1 MAWRKRERLRDA
13 ANVWKFLKPEHQVK
27 SPKKTKDLAPAPVA
41 PRRPHSFIAHG
52 ITVVD
57 DYAWLKDAD
66 WQEVLRDPAVLSA
79 DIRTYLE
86 AENDY
91 TESLLGHTAGLQKT
105 LVAEMRG
112 RIKEDDSS
120 VPSPDGPYAYL
131 RKFREGG
138 QHELFGRMPRDG
150 GEIKIVLDG
159 DELAADHDYFKFGG
173 ARHSPDHRLEAW
185 SADIKGSE
193 YFSIRVRNWADG
205 SDLADLVEETDGG
218 VVWSADSKTF
228 FYVKLDDNHRPLQV
242 WRHRLGS
249 TQAEDVLVYEEQD
262 SGWFTHIHE
271 STSGRFCVIAG
282 GDHDTSEQRLIDLA
296 DADALPRLVARRE
309 VDVQYSIADRG
320 DELFILT
327 NAGGAIDFKIV
338 TAPLTSPE
346 RANWRDLIP
355 HRQGVYIMDIDLFAG
370 HLVRLER
377 ANALP
382 AIVIRDLATAEEH
395 AIAFDEAAYSL
406 DTIGGYEF
414 DTTNLRFSYS
424 SMTTPSEVYDYDM
437 ASRTRHLRKRQEIP
451 SGHEPAD
458 YVTTRIMATSH
469 DGAEVPVSILHRRD
483 LKRDGKAP
491 LLLYGYGSYGMAMP
505 ASFSANRLSLVDRG
519 FVYAIAHIRGGTDK
533 GWGWYLD
540 GKREKKTNSF
550 DDFAASGRALI
561 SAKYTSAKRIVG
573 HGASAGGMLM
583 GAVAN
588 RAGELFAGIVAE
600 VPFVDVLNTMLDL
613 DLPLTPPEWP
623 EWGNPTESEADFRT
637 ILSYSPYDN
646 IEARDYP
653 AILAMGGL
661 TDPRVTYWEPAKWV
675 ARLRATMTGGGPV
688 LLRTNMGA
696 GHGGAPGRL
705 TRLDEV
711 AIVYAFALWAV
722 GLADQGEA

>member
-1 MAWRKRERLRDA
+1 
-13 ANVWKFLKPEHQVK
+13 VTKPIETRN
-27 SPKKTKDLAPAPVA
+27 SRPAPSA
-41 PRRPHSFIAHG
+41 PRRPHAFTTHG

-57 DYAWLKDAD
+57 DYAWLKDAN
-66 WQEVLRDPAVLSA
+66 WQEVLRDPSGLDA
-79 DIRTYLE
+79 DIRNYLE

-120 VPSPDGPYAYL
+120 VPAPDGAYAYL
-131 RKFREGG
+131 RKFRDGG
-138 QHELFGRMPRDG
+138 EHEMFGRTQRDG
-150 GEIKIVLDG
+150 GEIEIVLDG
-159 DELAADHDYFKFGG
+159 DMLAADHEYFKFGG
-173 ARHSPDHRLEAW
+173 RRHSPDHRLEAW

-193 YFSIRVRNWADG
+193 YFTIRVRDWMTRED
-205 SDLADLVEETDGG
+205 SADLVEETDGG
-218 VVWSADSKTF
+218 VVWNADATAF
-228 FYVKLDDNHRPLQV
+228 YYVKLDDNHRPMQV
-242 WRHRLGS
+242 FRHGLG
-249 TQAEDVLVYEEQD
+249 TPQAADVLVYEEQD

-271 STSGRFCVIAG
+271 SASGRFCVIAG
-282 GDHDTSEQRLIDLA
+282 GDHETSEQRLIDLA
-296 DADALPRLVARRE
+296 DEQAKPRLVAARE
-309 VDVQYSIADRG
+309 TGVQYSVADRG

-327 NAGGAIDFKIV
+327 NADGAIDFKIV
-338 TAPLTSPE
+338 TAPLKSPA

-355 HRQGVYIMDIDLFAG
+355 YREGIYIIDIELYAG

-382 AIVIRDLATAEEH
+382 SIVIRDHKSGDEH
-395 AIAFDEAAYSL
+395 AIAFDETAYSL
-406 DTIGGYEF
+406 DTMGGYEF

-437 ASRTRHLRKRQEIP
+437 ASRARILRKRQEIP
-451 SGHEPAD
+451 SGHNPAD

-469 DGAEVPVSILHRRD
+469 DGAAVPVSILHARD
-483 LKRDGKAP
+483 LVRNGAAP

-519 FVYAIAHIRGGTDK
+519 FVYAIAHIRGGADK

-550 DDFAASGRALI
+550 DDFAAAGRALI
-561 SAKYTSAKRIVG
+561 DAKYTSAKRIVG
-573 HGASAGGMLM
+573 HGGSAGGMLM

-600 VPFVDVLNTMLDL
+600 VPFVDVLNTMLD
-613 DLPLTPPEWP
+613 DTLPLTPPEWP
-623 EWGNPTESEADFRT
+623 EWGNPIESAADFKT

-646 IEARDYP
+646 VAAKHYP

-661 TDPRVTYWEPAKWV
+661 TDPRVTYWEPAKWI

-688 LLRTNMGA
+688 VLRTNMGA
-696 GHGGAPGRL
+696 GHGGASGRFH
-705 TRLDEV
+705 RLDEV
-711 AIVYAFALWAV
+711 AIAYAFALWAV
-722 GLADQGEA
+722 GLADKAEV

>member
-1 MAWRKRERLRDA
+1 VTEK
-13 ANVWKFLKPEHQVK
+13 ANLQ
-27 SPKKTKDLAPAPVA
+27 PAPVA
-41 PRRPHSFIAHG
+41 PRRPHSFTTHG
-52 ITVVD
+52 ITLVD
-57 DYAWLKDAD
+57 DYAWLKDAN
-66 WQEVLRDPAVLSA
+66 WQEVLRDPQLLDP
-79 DIRTYLE
+79 DIRKYLE
-86 AENDY
+86 AENDF
-91 TESLLGHTAGLQKT
+91 TESLLGHTGALQKT
-105 LVAEMRG
+105 LVKEMRG

-120 VPSPDGPYAYL
+120 VPAPDGPFAYF
-131 RKFREGG
+131 RKFRDGG
-138 QHELFGRMPRDG
+138 QHEMFGRSPRDG
-150 GEIKIVLDG
+150 GATEIVLDG
-159 DELAADHDYFKFGG
+159 DKLAADHDYFRFGG

-193 YFSIRVRNWADG
+193 YFSIQVRDWADG
-205 SDLADLVEETDGG
+205 ADRDDLVEETDGS
-218 VVWSADSKTF
+218 VVWSADATAF
-228 FYVKLDDNHRPLQV
+228 FYVKLDDNHRPMQV
-242 WRHRLGS
+242 WRHRLG
-249 TQAEDVLVYEEQD
+249 TPQADDILVHEESD

-271 STSGRFCVIAG
+271 SSSGRFCVIAG
-282 GDHDTSEQRLIDLA
+282 GDHETSEQWLIDLA
-296 DADALPRLVARRE
+296 DPQAKPRLVAARE
-309 VDVQYSIADRG
+309 QGVQYSIADRG

-327 NAGGAIDFKIV
+327 NADGAIDFKIV
-338 TAPLTSPE
+338 TAPLDAPA
-346 RANWRDLIP
+346 RASWRELIP
-355 HRQGVYIMDIDLFAG
+355 YRAGVYIIDIELYAG

-382 AIVIRDLATAEEH
+382 AIVIRDLTSGDEH

-406 DTIGGYEF
+406 DAMGGYEF

-437 ASRTRHLRKRQEIP
+437 ADRTRTLRKRQEIP
-451 SGHEPAD
+451 SGHNPSD
-458 YVTTRIMATSH
+458 YVTTRIMAPSH

-483 LKRDGKAP
+483 LKRDGSAP

-519 FVYAIAHIRGGTDK
+519 FVYAIAHIRGGSDK

-561 SAKYTSAKRIVG
+561 DAKYTSARRIVG
-573 HGASAGGMLM
+573 HGGSAGGMLM

-600 VPFVDVLNTMLDL
+600 VPFVDVINTMLD
-613 DLPLTPPEWP
+613 DTLPLTPPEWP
-623 EWGNPTESEADFRT
+623 EWGNPIESAADFRT

-646 IEARDYP
+646 VAAQDYP
-653 AILAMGGL
+653 AILAMAGL
-661 TDPRVTYWEPAKWV
+661 TDPRVTYWEPAKWI

-696 GHGGAPGRL
+696 GHGGASGRFH
-705 TRLDEV
+705 RLDEV
-711 AIVYAFALWAV
+711 AIAYAFALWAV
-722 GLADQGEA
+722 GMAGRGEV

>member
-1 MAWRKRERLRDA
+1 VDQEVSKAENEDRVTEPTGIK
-13 ANVWKFLKPEHQVK
+13 H
-27 SPKKTKDLAPAPVA
+27 SGPAPIA
-41 PRRPHSFIAHG
+41 PRRPHSFTTHG

-57 DYAWLKDAD
+57 DYAWLKDDD
-66 WQEVLRDPAVLSA
+66 WQEVLRDPSLLSG
-79 DIRTYLE
+79 DIREYLE
-86 AENDY
+86 AENAY

-105 LVAEMRG
+105 LVKEMRG

-120 VPSPDGPYAYL
+120 VPAPDGPFAYM

-138 QHELFGRMPRDG
+138 QHEMYGRLPRDG
-150 GEIKIVLDG
+150 GTIEIVLDG
-159 DELAADHDYFKFGG
+159 DELAAKHDYFKFGG
-173 ARHSPDHRLEAW
+173 ARHSPDHKLQAW

-193 YFSIRVRNWADG
+193 YFTIRVRDWATRTDR
-205 SDLADLVEETDGG
+205 DDLVEETDGA
-218 VVWSADSKTF
+218 VVWSADSAAF
-228 FYVKLDDNHRPLQV
+228 YYVKLDDNHRPMQV
-242 WRHRLGS
+242 WRHRLG
-249 TQAEDVLVYEEQD
+249 TLQADDVLIYEESD

-271 STSGRFCVIAG
+271 SASGRFCVIAG
-282 GDHDTSEQRLIDLA
+282 GDHETSEQRLIDLA
-296 DADALPRLVARRE
+296 NPDTPPRLVAARE
-309 VDVQYSIADRG
+309 DGVQYSVADRG

-327 NAGGAIDFKIV
+327 NADKAIDFKIV
-338 TAPLTSPE
+338 TAPLASPE
-346 RANWRDLIP
+346 RTNWHDLIAY
-355 HRQGVYIMDIDLFAG
+355 REGVYVIDFELYSG

-382 AIVIRDLATAEEH
+382 AIIIRDLGNGEEH

-406 DTIGGYEF
+406 DTMGGYEF
-414 DTTNLRFSYS
+414 ETTNIRFSYS

-437 ASRTRHLRKRQEIP
+437 ASRARQLRKRQEIP
-451 SGHEPAD
+451 SGHNPAD

-469 DGAEVPVSILHRRD
+469 DGAQVPVSILHRRD
-483 LKRDGKAP
+483 LTRDGAAP

-519 FVYAIAHIRGGTDK
+519 FVYAIAHIRGGADK

-540 GKREKKTNSF
+540 GKRAKKTNSF
-550 DDFAASGRALI
+550 DDFAASAEALI
-561 SAKYTSAKRIVG
+561 AAKYTSAKRIVG
-573 HGASAGGMLM
+573 HGGSAGGMLM

-600 VPFVDVLNTMLDL
+600 VPFVDVLNTMLD
-613 DLPLTPPEWP
+613 DTLPLTPPEWP
-623 EWGNPTESEADFRT
+623 EWGNPIESEADFKT

-646 IEARDYP
+646 VAAKHYP

-661 TDPRVTYWEPAKWV
+661 TDPRVTYWEPAKWI

-696 GHGGAPGRL
+696 GHGGASGRFN
-705 TRLDEV
+705 RLDEV
-711 AIVYAFALWAV
+711 AIAYAFALWAV
-722 GLADQGEA
+722 GMAGKSGV

>member
-1 MAWRKRERLRDA
+1 MLDTSAGINEDRVTQPTDS
-13 ANVWKFLKPEHQVK
+13 K
-27 SPKKTKDLAPAPVA
+27 SSRQAPSA
-41 PRRPHSFIAHG
+41 PRRPHSFTTHA

-66 WQEVLRDPAVLSA
+66 WQEVLRDPSLLDA
-79 DIRTYLE
+79 DIRAYLE
-86 AENDY
+86 AENGY

-105 LVAEMRG
+105 LVKEMRG

-120 VPSPDGPYAYL
+120 VPAPDGPYAYL

-138 QHELFGRMPRDG
+138 QHEMFGRSPRDG
-150 GEIKIVLDG
+150 GEIEIVLDG
-159 DELAADHDYFKFGG
+159 DELAARHDYFKFGG
-173 ARHSPDHRLEAW
+173 ARHSPDHKLQAW

-193 YFSIRVRNWADG
+193 YFTIRVRDWADG
-205 SDLADLVEETDGG
+205 ADLDDVVEETDGA
-218 VVWSADSKTF
+218 VVWSADSSAF
-228 FYVKLDDNHRPLQV
+228 YYVKLDDNHRPMQV
-242 WRHRLGS
+242 WRHRLG
-249 TQAEDVLVYEEQD
+249 TLQADDALVYEESD
-262 SGWFTHIHE
+262 PGWFTHIHE
-271 STSGRFCVIAG
+271 SASGRFCGIAG
-282 GDHDTSEQRLIDLA
+282 GDHETSEQRLIDLSNP
-296 DADALPRLVARRE
+296 DAPPRLVAARE
-309 VDVQYSIADRG
+309 TGVQYSVADRG

-327 NAGGAIDFKIV
+327 NADGAIDFKIV
-338 TAPLTSPE
+338 TAPLASPD

-355 HRQGVYIMDIDLFAG
+355 YREGVYIIDFELYSG

-382 AIVIRDLATAEEH
+382 AIIIRDLGDGEEH

-406 DTIGGYEF
+406 DTMGGYEF
-414 DTTNLRFSYS
+414 DTTNIRFTYS

-437 ASRTRHLRKRQEIP
+437 ASRARILRKRQEIP
-451 SGHEPAD
+451 SGHNPAD
-458 YVTTRIMATSH
+458 YVTTRIMAPSH
-469 DGAEVPVSILHRRD
+469 DGAQVPVSILHRRD
-483 LKRDGKAP
+483 LARDGAAP
-491 LLLYGYGSYGMAMP
+491 LLLYGYGSYGAAMP

-519 FVYAIAHIRGGTDK
+519 FVYAIAHIRGGADK

-540 GKREKKTNSF
+540 GKREKKTNTF
-550 DDFAASGRALI
+550 DDFAASARALI
-561 SAKYTSAKRIVG
+561 EARYTSAKRIVA

-600 VPFVDVLNTMLDL
+600 VPFVDVLNTMLD
-613 DLPLTPPEWP
+613 DTLPLTPPEWP
-623 EWGNPTESEADFRT
+623 EWGNPNESAADFKT

-646 IEARDYP
+646 VAAKDYP

-661 TDPRVTYWEPAKWV
+661 TDPRVTYWEPAKWI

-696 GHGGAPGRL
+696 GHGGASGRFN
-705 TRLDEV
+705 RLDEV
-711 AIVYAFALWAV
+711 AIAYAFALWAA
-722 GLADQGEA
+722 GMADKSAA